1 MAEMTKLKNKTQDNV
16 SEAEWEVMRI
26 VWTLGE
32 VHTGEIIEQLQIKK
46 DWSESTIKTLMR
58 RLVKKGLLRTR
69 KEGRRFLYSATVS
82 QSQMMIKV
90 TTEMMNHMCDMH
102 KGQLLIA
109 IMKDVPLSK
118 SDIATLEN
126 ELKAK
131 EDTAPDEVDCNC
143 LATGDC

>member
-1 MAEMTKLKNKTQDNV
+1 MAEMTKLKNKTQGNV
-16 SEAEWEVMRI
+16 SEAEWEVMR
-26 VWTLGE
+26 
-32 VHTGEIIEQLQIKK
+32 
-46 DWSESTIKTLMR
+46 
-58 RLVKKGLLRTR
+58 KKGLLRTR

>member
-46 DWSESTIKTLMR
+46 DWSESTIKTLTR

-118 SDIATLEN
+118 SDI
-126 ELKAK
+126 
-131 EDTAPDEVDCNC
+131 CNF
-143 LATGDC
+143 GK